1 MILTPIPPKAREKMN
16 NCITCKKNNKG
27 DNWRNCRLKC
37 HYKYEQQKKDE
48 IYKLQEEKEQ
58 LQKRFN
64 DYKDR
69 KIEENA
75 SLLKKLDIADK
86 KLTVFS
92 RELEQANKEN
102 ERLKEDYIKLC
113 QQKDLDNARWQKR
126 CTDLHIED
134 KSKADKYWLTLQKV
148 KAIAKGIR
156 SYLEIPAPRDVR
168 FEMDRILN
176 LITEIELFDQKE
188 SEV

>member
-1 MILTPIPPKAREKMN
+1 MN

-27 DNWRNCRLKC
+27 DNWRDCRLKC

-48 IYKLQEEKEQ
+48 IYKLKEEKEQ

-64 DYKDR
+64 DYQDR

-75 SLLKKLDIADK
+75 NLIKRLDIADK

-102 ERLKEDYIKLC
+102 EKLKK
-113 QQKDLDNARWQKR
+113 
-126 CTDLHIED
+126 TIE
-134 KSKADKYWLTLQKV
+134 KIEA
-148 KAIAKGIR
+148 
-156 SYLEIPAPRDVR
+156 
-168 FEMDRILN
+168 LN
-176 LITEIELFDQKE
+176 LFSLNNSREKIAEINAIINDQKE
-188 SEV
+188 SEER